1 MPNYV
6 ENYEAFNPSKT
17 FGGEK
22 SKNILIGI
30 RQQDSI
36 DSKREIPK
44 EYTQGK
50 EYHPSKEDSIKK
62 PSITSMPNINL
73 APPSYPNVTV
83 NQSLD
88 RLLRQ
93 LVENQQKI

>member
-6 ENYEAFNPSKT
+6 ENFEAFNPSKT

-30 RQQDSI
+30 RQQDSS
-36 DSKREIPK
+36 DSKREIGK
-44 EYTQGK
+44 DYTPGK
-50 EYHPSKEDSIKK
+50 EYQQDSNKK
-62 PSITSMPNINL
+62 ASITSMPNINL
-73 APPSYPNVTV
+73 PPPSYQNVSV